1 MDNQEVIEVLN
12 KLSEQNRT
20 LLEEKFTYLK
30 NSTKTEIEKEIQ
42 DKLTSKIYFAAAA
55 IAILS
60 VLGLFQFDSWIE
72 KKVEDVVSEELEQEY
87 VDKLIKEAEEL
98 TIKGVVSLKALEAE
112 MPRLQEKV
120 IELQESSSKIS
131 RDTEKLLDDY
141 KQFGALDTEEIS
153 KRISLLNSLSDE
165 VLEVQKI
172 RDELEEAKTQ
182 IVLMQEQINNQEI
195 CRLKIKSNLDL
206 GTDTVIIDGID
217 QERGTPLTY
226 TTKIGSSHTVTVQS
240 KLSQKEKTFDLT
252 CDYDG
257 ENVKFV
263 IR

>member
-1 MDNQEVIEVLN
+1 MENQEVIETLN
-12 KLSEQNRT
+12 SLSEQNRT

-30 NSTKTEIEKEIQ
+30 NSTKNEIEKEIKE
-42 DKLTSKIYFAAAA
+42 KLTSKIYFAAAA

-72 KKVEDVVSEELEQEY
+72 KKVEDVVSEELKQEY
-87 VDKLIKEAEEL
+87 VNKLIDEAEEL

-112 MPRLQEKV
+112 IPRLKKKV
-120 IELQESSSKIS
+120 SELQESSSNIS

-141 KQFGALDTEEIS
+141 KQFGALDTDEIT
-153 KRISLLNSLSDE
+153 KRIGLLNSLSDE

-172 RDELEEAKTQ
+172 REELEYAKNQ
-182 IVLMQEQINNQEI
+182 ILTLQKQIDSKEI
-195 CRLKIKSNLDL
+195 CRLKIKSNLGL
-206 GTDTVIIDGID
+206 GTDTVIVDGID
-217 QERGTPLTY
+217 QERGTPFTY
-226 TTKIGSSHTVTVQS
+226 ATKIGATHTVTVQS

-257 ENVKFV
+257 ESVKFV